1 MICVIYKRLE
11 SFVIS
16 LKVGQ
21 FLMMGMTSVM
31 TIVPI
36 ATQTPLIE
44 FVGEK
49 GCYVYWFVSMT
60 WQWITLVS
68 GFGMAVYR
76 VLAYHNMFK
85 KNFKVLNTDKFIIK
99 AERVV
104 IAVLLLMYIFGFGL
118 LGWEKSILFQFCSD
132 IGPFQ
137 AQTIVEHQDKHLSVL
152 IKTIRV
158 FPIIFAQ
165 ILILGE
171 VFIYVW
177 LIYQLWKHDE
187 ISQKKE
193 IITEITHRERNQKN
207 VITLYGQVSSF
218 FVEFLTTIYTIVHT
232 TNNSALD
239 PSVMPISL
247 IVVFTLIA
255 LSQFLTSHEMRR
267 FVKNELL

>member
-1 MICVIYKRLE
+1 
-11 SFVIS
+11 
-16 LKVGQ
+16 
-21 FLMMGMTSVM
+21 MMGVTSVM

-85 KNFKVLNTDKFIIK
+85 KNFKASNMDKFIIK

-104 IAVLLLMYIFGFGL
+104 IAVLLLIYIFGIYGL
-118 LGWEKSILFQFCSD
+118 LGWGKSILFQFCMD

-137 AQTIVEHQDKHLSVL
+137 AHTIVEHQDKDLSAL
-152 IKTIRV
+152 IKIIRLC
-158 FPIIFAQ
+158 PIIIAQ
-165 ILILGE
+165 MFILGE
-171 VFIYVW
+171 LFIYVW

-187 ISQKKE
+187 ISQKEK
-193 IITEITHRERNQKN
+193 IITEKTHTERNQKN

-218 FVEFLTTIYTIVHT
+218 FVEFTTTIYIIVHI

-255 LSQFLTSHEMRR
+255 LSQFLTSHEMKR